1 MQSVLYNFP
10 CIFVS
15 ARPCVKVYSQAR
27 DAMIQENPCMRLRG
41 LKASAWKLSWMQEY
55 MGIGGLCLVEMEYSS
70 KNTLPIGH
78 IDNS

>member
-1 MQSVLYNFP
+1 
-10 CIFVS
+10 
-15 ARPCVKVYSQAR
+15 
-27 DAMIQENPCMRLRG
+27 MIQENPRMRLRG